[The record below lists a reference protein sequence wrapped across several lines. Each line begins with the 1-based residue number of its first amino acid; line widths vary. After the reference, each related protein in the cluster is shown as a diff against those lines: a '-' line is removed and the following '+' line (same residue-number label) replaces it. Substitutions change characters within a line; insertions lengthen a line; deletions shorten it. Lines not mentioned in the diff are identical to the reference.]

1 MQTLGKE
8 DDISINTRISENKK
22 EGLMFEIY
30 FLVFGLDFALVLGL
44 GFGFVKFF
52 MFRTAIL

>member
-1 MQTLGKE
+1 MTFQ
-8 DDISINTRISENKK
+8 STREYLRIKK